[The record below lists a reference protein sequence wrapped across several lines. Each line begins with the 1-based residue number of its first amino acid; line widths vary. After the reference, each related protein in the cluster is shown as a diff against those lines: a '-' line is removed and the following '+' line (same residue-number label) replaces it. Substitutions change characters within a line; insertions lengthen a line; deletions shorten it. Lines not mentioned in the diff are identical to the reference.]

1 MGESMSEPEFQRI
14 QRQFAAHLR
23 DPSQRPP
30 GNIEPR
36 RLKVYQELFYNNIES
51 FLANGFPVLR
61 SIVDDE
67 PWHALVRRFMT
78 GYRCQ
83 SPYFVDIPREFV
95 TFLSTDN
102 TWQET
107 LPAYT
112 LELAHYEYMEV
123 ALTAAADEAPTAAV
137 NPGGDL
143 LAASPVVSPLACLLS
158 YAWPVHKISA
168 QWQPPA
174 EEPTWLMVYRDADD
188 RVGFMALNGISARLL
203 QLIEE
208 QPLASGRVVAE
219 QLLAESGLPVDDT
232 HLAFARDTLED
243 LRRRGIVLGTRIM
256 DTDQLTGE
264 H

>member
-1 MGESMSEPEFQRI
+1 MSEPEFQRV

-23 DPSQRPP
+23 DPSQPAP
-30 GNIEPR
+30 GDIEPR
-36 RLKVYQELFYNNIES
+36 RLKVYQDLFYNNIES

-61 SIVDDE
+61 SIVADE

-78 GYRCQ
+78 AYRCQ

-95 TFLSTDN
+95 TFLSEDDA
-102 TWQET
+102 WQDT

-123 ALTAAADEAPTAAV
+123 ALTAAADETPAAAV

-158 YAWPVHKISA
+158 YAWPVHRISA
-168 QWQPPA
+168 DWQPPGQEA
-174 EEPTWLMVYRDADD
+174 TWLMVYRDADD
-188 RVGFMALNGISARLL
+188 RVGFMALNGTSARLL

-208 QPLASGRVVAE
+208 QPLASGRDVVA
-219 QLLAESGLPVDDT
+219 QLLAESGLPADEQ

-243 LRRRGIVLGTRIM
+243 LRARGIVLGTRIM
-256 DTDQLTGE
+256 DTEQLTGE
-264 H
+264 D